1 MMSFSEI
8 ERLMRNAQKVGSKVG
23 ETCCSGIQSRKFK
36 PHIFSKCINVEQD
49 RSPQPG
55 LPALLLTGITK
66 SLWPLLPHGMPL
78 ISTAPSLGTP
88 SFPIFIERAN
98 HHFSQF
104 IPGRTKARAKGRQTE
119 YGGRLLSWAGT
130 SCSPWLLWPRGPP
143 N

>member
-23 ETCCSGIQSRKFK
+23 ETCCSAIQSRKFK
-36 PHIFSKCINVEQD
+36 PHVFSKCINVEQD

-66 SLWPLLPHGMPL
+66 SLWPLLPYGMPL
-78 ISTAPSLGTP
+78 ISTAPNLGTP

-104 IPGRTKARAKGRQTE
+104 IPGRMEARAKGRQSVGT
-119 YGGRLLSWAGT
+119 GCSPGRARLLTVAAMAQKIPKLS
-130 SCSPWLLWPRGPP
+130 
-143 N
+143 